1 MLGRIIGSAVCGV
14 IGIVLLILGLLVW
27 KKEKINIL
35 HDYHV
40 DKVRPED
47 RAAFCRLSG
56 IGIVLIGAG
65 LTVTAVL
72 LAVTNSAASF
82 LCFAAGFAAGLA
94 LLVTAGVKYNR

>member
-47 RAAFCRLSG
+47 RAAFCKLSG

-65 LTVTAVL
+65 LILTA
-72 LAVTNSAASF
+72 AVFALTESVHSF
-82 LCFAAGFAAGLA
+82 LVFAAGMAAGLA
-94 LLVTAGVKYNR
+94 LLITAGVKYNR

>member
-1 MLGRIIGSAVCGV
+1 MLGKIIGSAVCGAV
-14 IGIVLLILGLLVW
+14 GIALLIMGFLVW
-27 KKEKINIL
+27 KKEKIGLL

-40 DKVRPED
+40 DRVAPENK
-47 RAAFCRLSG
+47 AAFCRLSG
-56 IGIVLIGAG
+56 IGLVLIGAG